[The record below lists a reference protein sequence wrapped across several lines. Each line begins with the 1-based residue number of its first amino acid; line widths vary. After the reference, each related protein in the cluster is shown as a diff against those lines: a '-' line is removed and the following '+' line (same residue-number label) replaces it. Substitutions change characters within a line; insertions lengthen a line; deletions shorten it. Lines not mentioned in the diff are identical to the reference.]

1 MTPFCETFLLT
12 NTSLAILMFFSFTG
26 CKKASVR
33 KVEKSI
39 KKIGVVSVEK
49 ETLIQNAREA
59 FDLLT
64 VDEKDDVENAADL
77 EDAESQ
83 LAVCKVDAL
92 IDGVGDFD
100 DTTAEKIA
108 QIEDEIKKLSTTQKS
123 NLVNCHAYEE
133 IKSAY
138 RVWCVE
144 QAIGEN
150 CKLEEMTYADK
161 QDVQKAKAQYDEL
174 TEDEQGRIQNAELLQ
189 DAVRKID
196 ELALEALPKDL
207 DIEAMKTIIN
217 TGFSGNQ
224 ITYTL
229 DKENRNY
236 IIEMNMNED
245 ASTAYFLYP
254 AIAAGLINSIKSNCK
269 ELCKN
274 FYDNGTKKYNVD
286 CTFIFND
293 CYGGEIFTIVN
304 GEVQ

>member
-1 MTPFCETFLLT
+1 MKQVLRSALVFFILL
-12 NTSLAILMFFSFTG
+12 SALTG
-26 CKKASVR
+26 CKKSSVR

-39 KKIGVVSVEK
+39 EKIGVVSVEK

-64 VDEKDDVENAADL
+64 VDEKDDVENAAAL

-123 NLVNCHAYEE
+123 NLVNSQAFEE

-144 QAIGEN
+144 QAIAEN

-161 QDVQKAKAQYDEL
+161 QDVQKAQVQYDEL
-174 TEDEQGRIQNAELLQ
+174 TEDEQGRVQNAELLQ

-196 ELALEALPKDL
+196 ELALEVLTKDL
-207 DIEAMKTIIN
+207 DIEAMKTIIS

-254 AIAAGLINSIKSNCK
+254 AIAAGLINSIKSNCE

-274 FYDNGTKKYNVD
+274 FYDNGTKKYNID

>member
-1 MTPFCETFLLT
+1 MKQILKSALCFFILLFA
-12 NTSLAILMFFSFTG
+12 LTG

-33 KVEKSI
+33 KVEKFI
-39 KKIGVVSVEK
+39 EKIGVVSVEK
-49 ETLIQNAREA
+49 ETLIQDAREA

-64 VDEKDDVENAADL
+64 EDEKEEVINATDL
-77 EDAESQ
+77 ENAESQ

-92 IDGVGDFD
+92 IEGIGDFD
-100 DTTAEKIA
+100 DTTEEKIA
-108 QIEDEIKKLSTTQKS
+108 QIEDEIKKLSATQKS
-123 NLVNCHAYEE
+123 SLANSQVLEE
-133 IKSAY
+133 IKSDY

-144 QAIGEN
+144 QTIAKN

-161 QDVQKAKAQYDEL
+161 QDVQKAQAQYDEL
-174 TEDEQGRIQNAELLQ
+174 TEDEQGRVQNTELLQ

-196 ELALEALPKDL
+196 ELALDILTKDL
-207 DIEAMKTIIN
+207 DIEAMKAIIS

-229 DKENRNY
+229 DKENRNF
-236 IIEMNMNED
+236 IIEMDMNED

-254 AIAAGLINSIKSNCK
+254 TIAAGLINSIKSNCK